1 MGSIGSGDLKLGLA
15 RLLFVLLFVAAA
27 VLEVGGD
34 AIIRTGLRGS
44 RPLIVV
50 GGFLVLGSY
59 GVVVNLLPLDFSRLL
74 GVYVGVFAVVSVAAG
89 RLVFGEQIPLTT
101 WVGVAVILAGSAI
114 IQLGGSR

>member
-1 MGSIGSGDLKLGLA
+1 MGSGSLKLGFLQ
-15 RLLFVLLFVAAA
+15 LLFVAAA

-44 RPLIVV
+44 RPLIIV

-89 RLVFGEQIPLTT
+89 RLVFGEQLPWTT

-114 IQLGGSR
+114 IQLGGRR

>member
-1 MGSIGSGDLKLGLA
+1 MGSIGSGGLKLGFWQ
-15 RLLFVLLFVAAA
+15 LLFIAAA

-34 AIIRTGLRGS
+34 AIIRAGLKGS
-44 RPLIVV
+44 RPLVLV

-89 RLVFGEQIPLTT
+89 RLVFGDHLPWTT
-101 WVGVAVILAGSAI
+101 WVGVAIILVGSAI
-114 IQLGGSR
+114 IQLGGSK